1 MGQVAPIAPR
11 VARTNIGP
19 ARIFLGTFGNAQA
32 KCEYCGRYGVLGQC
46 EGCGAAVMAVPV
58 RLLTPEELSAMRD
71 CDKPITA
78 EVRVWAATA
87 SLIEADIQ
95 GFKNRLAA
103 ELQRRW
109 FPDRAHAK
117 GDV

>member
-1 MGQVAPIAPR
+1 
-11 VARTNIGP
+11 
-19 ARIFLGTFGNAQA
+19 
-32 KCEYCGRYGVLGQC
+32 
-46 EGCGAAVMAVPV
+46 
-58 RLLTPEELSAMRD
+58 MRD